1 MNKSLAIIQ
10 YMVDSGD
17 IDITQLYTIFKSF
30 GTALPIIPCLLQRG
44 QRIVRVRINKDFD
57 SHYTH
62 LTQLSYPPAA
72 CASLQRASLPG
83 NPLFYGSVF
92 THSDNSNHA
101 LPRIVTLYETCEEI
115 RDKTCAT
122 RQKMTFSIWE
132 CQRDLHLFALPFATD
147 YERPCNEIKLLQ
159 DGWRT
164 LIAHQYTAEQIEF
177 VSYMGKLM
185 AIRSTPGL
193 YEITA
198 NFINYIFTQCCSSV
212 PYEGV
217 VYPTVQLSGDGM
229 NVAIKPDI
237 ADSFIKYQGAIESVL
252 YKTGE
257 ESILDNITEAVMDP
271 YGTLHY
277 DPINKLSTQ
286 HL

>member
-1 MNKSLAIIQ
+1 MRDGIAPQRSAPFDSGIDTTIRLDRSGYRPCQRTSRSPERDDPSETPAAIRRTQSAGLHSEVVINSLKYGELIYLLYFYIMNKSLAIIQ

-122 RQKMTFSIWE
+122 RQKMTFSI
-132 CQRDLHLFALPFATD
+132 
-147 YERPCNEIKLLQ
+147 
-159 DGWRT
+159 
-164 LIAHQYTAEQIEF
+164 
-177 VSYMGKLM
+177 
-185 AIRSTPGL
+185 
-193 YEITA
+193 
-198 NFINYIFTQCCSSV
+198 
-212 PYEGV
+212 
-217 VYPTVQLSGDGM
+217 
-229 NVAIKPDI
+229 
-237 ADSFIKYQGAIESVL
+237 
-252 YKTGE
+252 
-257 ESILDNITEAVMDP
+257 
-271 YGTLHY
+271 
-277 DPINKLSTQ
+277 
-286 HL
+286 